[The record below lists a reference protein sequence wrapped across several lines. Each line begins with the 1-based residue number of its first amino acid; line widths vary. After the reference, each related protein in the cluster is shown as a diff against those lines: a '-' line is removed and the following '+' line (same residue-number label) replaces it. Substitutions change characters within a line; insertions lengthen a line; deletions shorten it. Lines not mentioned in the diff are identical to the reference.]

1 MIEVQSAIHVP
12 KILRLATPLDG
23 HGSSTPSLSTF
34 LPVKGAI
41 PMDAGG
47 WCGAPVMDVPNL

>member
-1 MIEVQSAIHVP
+1 MIEVQSAIHLP
-12 KILRLATPLDG
+12 KIWQLATSLDG
-23 HGSSTPSLSTF
+23 HGSSTSSLSTF
-34 LPVKGAI
+34 LPVKGVI